1 MLSPS
6 EAAVK
11 AAIANVWPYGATRES
26 FNGQDY
32 CHSGVFHPSHVRKI
46 ANLTRVTSVFCDI
59 DFVDLLKVV
68 YPGAEVEDLKAKLYE
83 VLCSD
88 DDPCHADLMGC
99 AAEALVEAIRE
110 SNLPIPSLV
119 LCSGWG
125 LHVHWALQRDTGEKL
140 AKAVVAKDAS
150 VKQIHKIIDERISA
164 RFPRLLRARLDKSGE
179 WSPEVGE
186 IFLDEAALSAWGA
199 EGVVDKQARDL
210 GTRLVRYPGTVNT
223 KQPEAIEVHAL
234 YASETILPNWSML
247 SHAARP
253 AALPAEGKLS
263 GKERIQAKRS
273 ADNAFLR
280 QVEEAARKVSTP
292 IPFHLTF
299 VKAGSFEG
307 MSLRAIGDEQ
317 LPTVEGEEP
326 DPSVKVNIVS
336 PWRPGAPGGS
346 EGSAFL
352 AREEDGRLS
361 VYCNIT
367 EKRYIDSVDPTVDPG
382 GGPEKT
388 ESRSPWGNEVGGARL
403 LSDTSKVVE
412 GRATPY
418 LTTTNIL
425 LILTNDAHYDTL
437 VYDTFS
443 GGFRMVYPDPD
454 TGEVFSRPISE
465 SALITDVVVHAWN
478 YYSKFYLEGSQ
489 AQNVC
494 KRALKMFAQLRTDEE
509 TGRKYRQDWLKEYV
523 LSHKEKWD
531 GVPRLDEWLVHT
543 TGCEDT
549 TLNRIYGRKWML
561 QLAATGL
568 GLGSAQAILLLRGK
582 QGGGK
587 SSFGQI
593 LRWGKRRL
601 LLNAEEKA
609 QPSAYTDKLSDPTGS
624 SRDMVS
630 SLRTAWLVEDAEA
643 LVLGHKH
650 TGAVKALLTS
660 DTIKARAMYEME
672 DVEVHL
678 RCCLYASGNEDVE
691 LSDTT
696 GSRRVFAVDVADRMN
711 LDYLR
716 EHRDALFGEAVT
728 YLLSDEAQ
736 SDIVQGRTPWVIQ
749 ADEKMEVDGEQVGV
763 LAAQS
768 EANEQYTET
777 NLWKSAA
784 DAVFRSNAGG
794 RENGF
799 TLTEFLL
806 AADDSLSTSRIG
818 RSIQI
823 RAGKALRVAGFRK
836 QSVRGSSADVWV
848 APEPHPQ
855 WVGVKQHSTGLSVLG
870 IYDLRRRAAAA
881 TLKVVK

>member
-32 CHSGVFHPSHVRKI
+32 CHSGVFSPSKRVL

-68 YPGAEVEDLKAKLYE
+68 YPGAKVEDLKAKLYE

-110 SNLPIPSLV
+110 SNLPLPSLV

-125 LHVHWALQRDTGEKL
+125 LHVHWALQRDAGEKL

-164 RFPRLLRARLDKSGE
+164 RFPRLLRARMVKSGE
-179 WSPEVGE
+179 WSSEVGE
-186 IFLDEAALSAWGA
+186 IFLDEAARSAWGA

-317 LPTVEGEEP
+317 LPAVEGEEP

-336 PWRPGAPGGS
+336 PWRGGDGGS
-346 EGSAFL
+346 EGSAFI

-367 EKRYIDSVDPTVDPG
+367 QKRYIDSVDPTVDPG
-382 GGPEKT
+382 GVDEKV
-388 ESRSPWGNEVGGARL
+388 SLWDNRPGGARL
-403 LSDTSKVVE
+403 DRRFNKTDNRLIAEACLPNVLS
-412 GRATPY
+412 
-418 LTTTNIL
+418 IL
-425 LILTNDAHYDTL
+425 QEDAVFDTL
-437 VYDTFS
+437 FFDDFSQSFMMVADDRDGGAPFLQSVSMDRLARQVESVAWIYYDKFNLNAH
-443 GGFRMVYPDPD
+443 DK
-454 TGEVFSRPISE
+454 
-465 SALITDVVVHAWN
+465 LI
-478 YYSKFYLEGSQ
+478 
-489 AQNVC
+489 
-494 KRALKMFAQLRTDEE
+494 KRALREFAESPPDEV
-509 TGRKYRQDWLKEYV
+509 TGRKFHKDWLKEYL
-523 LSHKEKWD
+523 LSYRGQWD
-531 GVPRLDEWLVHT
+531 GTTRLDSWLPDV
-543 TGCEDT
+543 TGCGNT
-549 TLNRIYGRKWML
+549 PLYRLYGRKWML

-568 GLGSAQAILLLRGK
+568 GLGTAQAVLLLRGK

-593 LRWGKRRL
+593 LRWGKRRQFRS
-601 LLNAEEKA
+601 A
-609 QPSAYTDKLSDPTGS
+609 QERALPDAYTDQLASPVGNP
-624 SRDMVS
+624 RDMMAA
-630 SLRTAWLVEDAEA
+630 LAATWMVEDAEA
-643 LVLGHKH
+643 LVLSNVN
-650 TGAVKALLTS
+650 TGAVKTMIS
-660 DTIKARAMYEME
+660 RDTIESRAMFSDEKRT
-672 DVEVHL
+672 VNL
-678 RCCLYASGNEDVE
+678 RCCIYASANEDTV
-691 LSDTT
+691 LRDTT
-696 GSRRVFAVDVADRMN
+696 GSRRVFGVDVADRMDIK
-711 LDYLR
+711 LLA
-716 EHRDALFGEAVT
+716 EIRDQLFAEAVT
-728 YLLSDEAQ
+728 YLMSDEAQ
-736 SDIVQGRTPWVIQ
+736 AELLQGHSPWLVQPCDTI
-749 ADEKMEVDGEQVGV
+749 EVNGVQVNV
-763 LAAQS
+763 FAAQTES
-768 EANEQYTET
+768 NNAFSQDDMWSVYTQ
-777 NLWKSAA
+777 
-784 DAVFRSNAGG
+784 AVYRMNAGG
-794 RENGF
+794 KENRF
-799 TLTEFLL
+799 FL
-806 AADDSLSTSRIG
+806 
-818 RSIQI
+818 RSFIEAIDQPW
-823 RAGKALRVAGFRK
+823 ANGKAMSNAASAALQAAGFKFSRVSGK
-836 QSVRGSSADVWV
+836 EPKAYYIPEKTERWSGVVPRGNGLACLGNVSVRDS
-848 APEPHPQ
+848 
-855 WVGVKQHSTGLSVLG
+855 
-870 IYDLRRRAAAA
+870 ILRAEAMP
-881 TLKVVK
+881 TK